1 MLFLLDLCKKINDKF
16 ENIRTECSLLNRY
29 NNEIRYPHRMEIHD
43 EDVNYSIKAIERIK
57 DIKPIK
63 ELFTFINENNKLN

>member
-1 MLFLLDLCKKINDKF
+1 
-16 ENIRTECSLLNRY
+16 
-29 NNEIRYPHRMEIHD
+29 MEIHD